1 MLSENNKAEIRKRAE
16 AKARRQS
23 ESTETPTEELLYEL
37 NVHQIELEMQNDEL
51 RASQQEVQRAR
62 RQYEA
67 LFENAPIGYFLFNR
81 HGGILEVNHHGALML
96 KTERKHLANK
106 PFIVFLHQDTHATFF
121 RHLKRVFEREEV
133 VSEEMPFSDRSG
145 GLLWG
150 SFESRLQRN
159 PEGEEQCFTAII
171 DITER
176 KAMEQDLIIAKEQA
190 VAANRAKSHFLA
202 NMSHEIRTP
211 MNGIIGMTELTLDT
225 ELGKE
230 QRGYL
235 EAIHSSAESLLAI
248 INDILDFSRIE
259 AEKITLDNRP
269 FSLHELLNAVHDLFR
284 PMANSKG
291 IALELNQELHGHDG
305 FLGDANRIR
314 QILVNLV
321 GNAVKFT
328 HEGRIQVNVQSRD
341 TEDGRVELGFEV
353 KDTGIGIPGAQQ
365 HEVFQS
371 FTQAED
377 NYGRAFA
384 GSGLGL
390 TISRSLA
397 DLMGG
402 SLSFESREGQGSSF
416 RFVIALEVTS
426 APPRKEGRS
435 PMTHVGDGEHG
446 THVLVAE
453 DNAINVLVIRTLLEK
468 KGYRVSCAGN
478 GHEALET
485 LSAEDSV
492 RIVLMDV
499 SMPGMDG
506 VTATHKIR
514 AGEAGDAVKDIPIIA
529 LTAHSIKG
537 AREEFLADGM
547 NDYISKPFAQEEV
560 FEKIQ
565 ALLSKEL
572 P

>member
-1 MLSENNKAEIRKRAE
+1 MLSENNNAEIRKRAE
-16 AKARRQS
+16 AKAKRQA
-23 ESTETPTEELLYEL
+23 ESMATPTEKLIYEL

-51 RASQQEVQRAR
+51 RASQQEVQKAR

-67 LFENAPIGYFLFNR
+67 LFENAPIGYFLFSR
-81 HGGILEVNHHGALML
+81 QGGILDVNHHGALML
-96 KTERKHLANK
+96 KAERKHLTHK
-106 PFIVFLHQDTHATFF
+106 PFVVFLPRDTHPRFF
-121 RHLKRVFEREEV
+121 RHLQSVFEREEV

-150 SFESRLQRN
+150 RFESRLQRN
-159 PEGEEQCFTAII
+159 AAGEDQCFTAII
-171 DITER
+171 DITDR
-176 KAMEQDLIIAKEQA
+176 KSMEQDLIAAKEQA

-211 MNGIIGMTELTLDT
+211 MNGIIGMAELTLDT
-225 ELGKE
+225 ELNKE
-230 QRGYL
+230 QQGYL
-235 EAIHSSAESLLAI
+235 DAIHGSAESLLAI

-259 AEKITLDNRP
+259 AEKITLEHRP
-269 FSLHELLNAVHDLFR
+269 FSLSILLGAVQDLFR
-284 PMANSKG
+284 PMVDNKG
-291 IALELNQELHGHDG
+291 ISLELNQELNGHDA
-305 FLGDANRIR
+305 FIGDANRIR
-314 QILVNLV
+314 QVLVNLV

-328 HEGRIQVNVQSRD
+328 HEGRIQINVKGLE
-341 TEDGRVELGFEV
+341 TEDGRVELRIEV
-353 KDTGIGIPGAQQ
+353 KDTGIGIPEAQQ
-365 HEVFQS
+365 HEIFQS
-371 FTQAED
+371 FTQAEG
-377 NYGRAFA
+377 NYGRAFP

-402 SLSFESREGQGSSF
+402 SLSFESGEDQGSTF
-416 RFVIALEVTS
+416 RFVIPLKATTLTPEEVTKP
-426 APPRKEGRS
+426 ALHNNQP
-435 PMTHVGDGEHG
+435 HVHT

-468 KGYRVSCAGN
+468 KGYTVTCAGN
-478 GHEALET
+478 GHEALEA
-485 LSAEDSV
+485 LSTQDSI

-506 VTATHKIR
+506 VTATRKIR
-514 AGEAGDAVKDIPIIA
+514 AGEAGSAVKDIPIIA

-547 NDYISKPFAQEEV
+547 DDYISKPFNQDEV

-565 ALLSKEL
+565 ALLNKEL
-572 P
+572 T

>member
-1 MLSENNKAEIRKRAE
+1 MVSENNKAEIRKRAE

-51 RASQQEVQRAR
+51 RASQQEVQKTR

-81 HGGILEVNHHGALML
+81 QGVILEVNHHGALML
-96 KTERKHLANK
+96 KTERKHLSHK
-106 PFIVFLHQDTHATFF
+106 PFVVYLPRETHPLFF
-121 RHLKRVFEREEV
+121 RHLQSVFERDEV

-150 SFESRLQRN
+150 RFESRLQRN
-159 PEGEEQCFTAII
+159 STGEEQCFTAIV
-171 DITER
+171 DATER
-176 KAMEQDLIIAKEQA
+176 KVIEQDLIVAKEQA

-211 MNGIIGMTELTLDT
+211 MNGIIGMAELTLDT
-225 ELGKE
+225 ELNTE
-230 QRGYL
+230 QRGFI

-259 AEKITLDNRP
+259 AEKITLDHRP
-269 FSLHELLNAVHDLFR
+269 FSLHELLTAVHNLFR
-284 PMANSKG
+284 PMTDKKQ
-291 IALELNQELHGHDG
+291 IALEMNIDLRGHDG

-328 HEGRIQVNVQSRD
+328 HQGRIQVNVQSVD
-341 TEDGRVELGFEV
+341 TEDGRVELRFEV
-353 KDTGIGIPGAQQ
+353 KDTGVGIPGAQQ
-365 HEVFQS
+365 HEIFQS

-377 NYGRAFA
+377 NYGRSFS

-402 SLSFESREGQGSSF
+402 SLSFESSEGQGSSF
-416 RFVIALEVTS
+416 CFVIPLEPAS
-426 APPRKEGRS
+426 APSSTEGPA
-435 PMTHVGDGEHG
+435 PMKHDRANEHG
-446 THVLVAE
+446 AHVLVAE

-478 GHEALET
+478 GHEALEA
-485 LSAEDSV
+485 LSTHDSI

-506 VTATHKIR
+506 VTATRKIR
-514 AGEAGDAVKDIPIIA
+514 AGEAGTAVKDIPIIA

-547 NDYISKPFAQEEV
+547 NDYISKPFAQDEV

-572 P
+572 T

>member
-1 MLSENNKAEIRKRAE
+1 MLSENNNAEIRKRAE
-16 AKARRQS
+16 AKAKRQS
-23 ESTETPTEELLYEL
+23 ESMATPTEKLVYEL

-51 RASQQEVQRAR
+51 RASQQEVQKAR

-67 LFENAPIGYFLFNR
+67 LFENAPIGYFLFSR
-81 HGGILEVNHHGALML
+81 QGGILEVNHHGALML
-96 KTERKHLANK
+96 QAERKHLTHK
-106 PFIVFLHQDTHATFF
+106 PFVVFLPRDIHPQFF
-121 RHLKRVFEREEV
+121 RHLQSVFEREEV

-150 SFESRLQRN
+150 RFESRLQRN
-159 PEGEEQCFTAII
+159 AAGEDQCFTAII
-171 DITER
+171 DITDR
-176 KAMEQDLIIAKEQA
+176 KAMEQDLIAAKEQA

-211 MNGIIGMTELTLDT
+211 MNGIIGMTELTLGT
-225 ELGKE
+225 ELNKE
-230 QRGYL
+230 QQGYI

-259 AEKITLDNRP
+259 AEKITLDHRP
-269 FSLHELLNAVHDLFR
+269 FSLPTLLRAVQDLFR
-284 PMANSKG
+284 PMADNKG
-291 IALELNQELHGHDG
+291 ISLELNQELSGYDG
-305 FLGDANRIR
+305 FIGDANRIR
-314 QILVNLV
+314 QVLVNLV

-328 HEGRIQVNVQSRD
+328 HEGRIQVDVKAIE
-341 TEDGRVELGFEV
+341 TEDGRVELRFEV
-353 KDTGIGIPGAQQ
+353 KDTGIGIPRDQQ
-365 HEVFQS
+365 HEIFQS

-377 NYGRAFA
+377 NYGKAFP

-402 SLSFESREGQGSSF
+402 SLNFESSEGQGSTF
-416 RFVIALEVTS
+416 CFVIPLKATTLTPEEAAKP
-426 APPRKEGRS
+426 APHK
-435 PMTHVGDGEHG
+435 DQAHG
-446 THVLVAE
+446 HNTHVLVAE

-468 KGYRVSCAGN
+468 RGYQVSCAGN
-478 GHEALET
+478 GHEALEA
-485 LSAEDSV
+485 LSTQDSI

-506 VTATHKIR
+506 VTATRKIR
-514 AGEAGDAVKDIPIIA
+514 AGEAGTAVKDIPIIA

-547 NDYISKPFAQEEV
+547 NDYISKPFDQNEV
-560 FEKIQ
+560 FEKID

-572 P
+572 Q